1 MHAFVPLVPVQRA
14 LVRTVEMKDYHPA
27 GKSNYALMTVPSVSS
42 GITRTPLPLM
52 LSMMR
57 VVGVNVV
64 PVDAP
69 EEGAGVAE
77 EGVGAAEAGLDMG
90 VAEVREGVAEVQG
103 RVAKGTGEQHR
114 LLMTIP
120 GIPKCC
126 SKIQIIKLCNGHM
139 YKCKGNDTHR
149 HTYIT
154 IFLLTTPLFSADAGG
169 PTWQSSAQVVTLQSF
184 TEEVGPAVSITPSIL
199 GTFRLFF
206 TVALMSTVVEQTNL
220 YARQVLGDN
229 GVGNWTDV
237 TESDILAFLGF
248 AILMGINQL
257 PSLADYW
264 KKDPYFH
271 YSPIAD
277 RITRDRFL
285 QIWRFLHFVDN
296 STLLNRSDPEYDRL
310 CRIRPVVDSVLE
322 ACKSNYRPHRHQ
334 SIDEAMI
341 AFKGRNSMKQYMPK
355 KPTKRGFKVWVRADA
370 TNGYVSQFE
379 LYTGKQGSN
388 VEVGLGGNVVT
399 RLTRDL
405 VGKFYHVFM
414 DNFFSSVALFR
425 RLLADNI
432 YATGT
437 LRSNRKMFP
446 ADLVSSVKRGLPSR
460 GDIEFQQDGNLVIFV

>member
-1 MHAFVPLVPVQRA
+1 
-14 LVRTVEMKDYHPA
+14 
-27 GKSNYALMTVPSVSS
+27 
-42 GITRTPLPLM
+42 M

-90 VAEVREGVAEVQG
+90 VAEVQG

-120 GIPKCC
+120 GIPNCC

-149 HTYIT
+149 HTCIT

-220 YARQVLGDN
+220 YARQV
-229 GVGNWTDV
+229 
-237 TESDILAFLGF
+237 AFLGF

-264 KKDPYFH
+264 KTPT
-271 YSPIAD
+271 SITPPIAD

-322 ACKSNYRPHRHQ
+322 ACKFNYRPHRHQ

-355 KPTKRGFKVWVRADA
+355 KPTKRGFKVWVRADT

-379 LYTGKQGSN
+379 LYTRKQGSN

-460 GDIEFQQDGNLVIFV
+460 GDIEFQQDGNLAIFVWQDTKEVVIMSTAHSPAITTTEEREWNHNGCQLSPGNC